1 MVTMAAAA
9 RMSCPT
15 RTRNA
20 PLALAAALAVLGLTG
35 CGAKSADGSPSSSQ
49 TPSSSTTSTL
59 PGTGKPPVTI
69 GDKNFTEQ
77 FILGELYS
85 LALTAQG
92 YSVILNQNIGPT
104 EVTMRALQ
112 SGRLDMYPEYL
123 DVGWQSSGAPW
134 NATGLGGQQHFS
146 SERSAYGAAQKY
158 AHALGL
164 ELLAPTPF
172 SDTSAVAVS
181 FNYSAQNGLS
191 RIGDLRALS
200 ATLTF
205 GGPAQFQQSLDGL
218 PAIERAYGVVPTA
231 YKSLGVGGQYQALDQ
246 GAVQAADVNTT
257 DGQLVSGNYT
267 LLADP
272 RHVFGWGNAAPV
284 VATKVLQAEGP
295 AFSST
300 INRVSSLL
308 TTSVMRQLN
317 AAVDVSGQDP
327 KMVAQQFLASHG
339 LLASA
344 PSGP

>member
-1 MVTMAAAA
+1 MVTMAGAV
-9 RMSCPT
+9 RMSCLT

-20 PLALAAALAVLGLTG
+20 PLALAAALAVLGLAG
-35 CGAKSADGSPSSSQ
+35 CGAKSAGGTSSQ
-49 TPSSSTTSTL
+49 TPTSSTTSTL

-104 EVTMRALQ
+104 EVTMRELQ
-112 SGRLDMYPEYL
+112 TGRLDMYPEYL

-134 NATGLGGQQHFS
+134 AGTAPGAQQHFP
-146 SERSAYGAAQKY
+146 SERSAYHAAQRY
-158 AHALGL
+158 ANSLGL

-181 FNYSAQNGLS
+181 FNYSVQNGLS
-191 RIGDLRALS
+191 RIGDLLALS
-200 ATLTF
+200 STLTF
-205 GGPAQFQQSLDGL
+205 GGPPQFQQSPDGL
-218 PAIERAYGVVPTA
+218 PAIQRIYGVVPAA
-231 YKSLGVGGQYQALDQ
+231 YKSLGIGLQYQALDQ
-246 GAVQAADVNTT
+246 GTVQAADVNTT

-284 VATKVLQAEGP
+284 VPIKVLQAEGP
-295 AFSST
+295 VFAAT

-308 TTSVMRQLN
+308 TVSVMRQLN

-327 KMVAQQFLASHG
+327 KLVAQQFLASHG
-339 LLASA
+339 LLPAAS
-344 PSGP
+344 SGP